1 MNWNLFRLPLIAEAI
16 FEASNGLAD
25 LLEYYDLDPSEIVK
39 GQLRNSATKQFFE
52 AKSNLTSN
60 EALRVASAARKA
72 QYYDGYVK
80 QVLKPYPFK

>member
-1 MNWNLFRLPLIAEAI
+1 MNWNLFRLPLVAEAI

-25 LLEYYDLDPSEIVK
+25 LLEYYDIDPSELVK
-39 GQLRNSATKQFFE
+39 GQLKNFATNQLYE
-52 AKSNLTSN
+52 AKSNLTSS

-80 QVLKPYPFK
+80 QVLKSYPS